1 MNWEKIG
8 FAFYRYFLKPLL
20 ALFGRDD
27 KYYEKSIRRGY
38 EHKFSIIKK
47 YAESKLIEPITNLY
61 LIGYFEGSLES
72 VEKQQKLVEQ
82 GKYEPFIESK
92 PFDPFKTYIEI
103 YLIKSISEKYC
114 VAAFGDGYDPEIL
127 LQCLWFVEVGKEK
140 LENLNEL
147 IEFQSTIPDYPV
159 ELSHFVG

>member
-20 ALFGRDD
+20 ALFGINEQ
-27 KYYEKSIRRGY
+27 YYKKLAVNGR
-38 EHKFSIIKK
+38 KNKLTDIKK
-47 YAESKLIEPITNLY
+47 YVGKKITDRVTNLY
-61 LIGYFEGSLES
+61 LIGYFEGSPES
-72 VEKQQKLVEQ
+72 VEEQQKLVEQ
-82 GKYEPFIESK
+82 GKYQPFIEAK

-114 VAAFGDGYDPEIL
+114 VAAFGDGYDPEIM
-127 LQCLWFVEVGKEK
+127 LQCVWFIEVDNDK